1 MAVKDFMTKRVVYV
15 SPETTVAA
23 AADIMRDKGL
33 RRLPVIEH
41 DKLVGLVTE
50 GTMAEASPSKATS
63 LSIYEMNYLLNKTKV
78 GDIMIKNVLTV
89 SKYASLE
96 DAIYIMLQN
105 KVGVLPV
112 VDNDQISGIITDK
125 DVFRAFLEIS
135 GYGQA
140 GIRIGLEVTDT
151 PRVLEKIANLIASE
165 NLNIERTIVAPKND
179 TVLRVELQVEGEIGI
194 EQLKKVFVEAGFT
207 VTEIAET
214 EAKEQKTMTM
224 NKWIEVAD
232 DLLKYRKKNILKD
245 AGKISH
251 KQAIEKANEEYEK
264 FRIKQDKE
272 YISSMDQML
281 NKYLKENR

>member
-15 SPETTVAA
+15 SPETTVAV

-41 DKLVGLVTE
+41 DKLVGLITE

-140 GIRIGLEVTDT
+140 GIRIGLEVPDT

-165 NLNIERTIVAPKND
+165 NLNIERTIVAPKSD

-214 EAKEQKTMTM
+214 EAKEL
-224 NKWIEVAD
+224 D
-232 DLLKYRKKNILKD
+232 
-245 AGKISH
+245 
-251 KQAIEKANEEYEK
+251 
-264 FRIKQDKE
+264 
-272 YISSMDQML
+272 
-281 NKYLKENR
+281 

>member
-23 AADIMRDKGL
+23 AADIMREKGL

-41 DKLVGLVTE
+41 DKLVGLITE

-105 KVGVLPV
+105 KIGVLPV

-140 GIRIGLEVTDT
+140 GIRIGLEVPDT

-165 NLNIERTIVAPKND
+165 NLNIERTIVAPKNY

-194 EQLKKVFVEAGFT
+194 DQLKKVFVEAGFT

-214 EAKEQKTMTM
+214 EAKEL
-224 NKWIEVAD
+224 D
-232 DLLKYRKKNILKD
+232 
-245 AGKISH
+245 
-251 KQAIEKANEEYEK
+251 
-264 FRIKQDKE
+264 
-272 YISSMDQML
+272 
-281 NKYLKENR
+281 

>member
-1 MAVKDFMTKRVVYV
+1 
-15 SPETTVAA
+15 
-23 AADIMRDKGL
+23 
-33 RRLPVIEH
+33 
-41 DKLVGLVTE
+41 
-50 GTMAEASPSKATS
+50 
-63 LSIYEMNYLLNKTKV
+63 
-78 GDIMIKNVLTV
+78 MIKNVLTV

-135 GYGQA
+135 GHGQA
-140 GIRIGLEVTDT
+140 GIRIGLEVPDT

-194 EQLKKVFVEAGFT
+194 KQLKKVFVEAGFT

-214 EAKEQKTMTM
+214 EAKELDYKG
-224 NKWIEVAD
+224 N
-232 DLLKYRKKNILKD
+232 LLQIPLL
-245 AGKISH
+245 
-251 KQAIEKANEEYEK
+251 E
-264 FRIKQDKE
+264 
-272 YISSMDQML
+272 
-281 NKYLKENR
+281 

>member
-23 AADIMRDKGL
+23 AADIMREKGL

-50 GTMAEASPSKATS
+50 GTMAEASLSKATS

-140 GIRIGLEVTDT
+140 GIRIGLE
-151 PRVLEKIANLIASE
+151 KIANLIASE

-214 EAKEQKTMTM
+214 EAKEL
-224 NKWIEVAD
+224 D
-232 DLLKYRKKNILKD
+232 
-245 AGKISH
+245 
-251 KQAIEKANEEYEK
+251 
-264 FRIKQDKE
+264 
-272 YISSMDQML
+272 
-281 NKYLKENR
+281 

>member
-41 DKLVGLVTE
+41 DKLVGLITE

-140 GIRIGLEVTDT
+140 GI
-151 PRVLEKIANLIASE
+151 ANLIASE

-214 EAKEQKTMTM
+214 EAKEL
-224 NKWIEVAD
+224 D
-232 DLLKYRKKNILKD
+232 
-245 AGKISH
+245 
-251 KQAIEKANEEYEK
+251 
-264 FRIKQDKE
+264 
-272 YISSMDQML
+272 
-281 NKYLKENR
+281 

>member
-41 DKLVGLVTE
+41 DKLVGLITE

-140 GIRIGLEVTDT
+140 GIRLGWKFQILHVFWKK
-151 PRVLEKIANLIASE
+151 L
-165 NLNIERTIVAPKND
+165 RTLSLVRISTSNVQL
-179 TVLRVELQVEGEIGI
+179 LR
-194 EQLKKVFVEAGFT
+194 LKMTLYFVSNS
-207 VTEIAET
+207 
-214 EAKEQKTMTM
+214 K
-224 NKWIEVAD
+224 
-232 DLLKYRKKNILKD
+232 
-245 AGKISH
+245 
-251 KQAIEKANEEYEK
+251 
-264 FRIKQDKE
+264 
-272 YISSMDQML
+272 
-281 NKYLKENR
+281 LKERLELIDSRRFL

>member
-41 DKLVGLVTE
+41 DKLVGLITE

-112 VDNDQISGIITDK
+112 VD
-125 DVFRAFLEIS
+125 IS

-140 GIRIGLEVTDT
+140 GIRIGLEVPDT

-179 TVLRVELQVEGEIGI
+179 TVLRVELQVEGEVGI
-194 EQLKKVFVEAGFT
+194 EQLKEVFVEAGFT
-207 VTEIAET
+207 VTEIAKT
-214 EAKEQKTMTM
+214 EAKEL
-224 NKWIEVAD
+224 D
-232 DLLKYRKKNILKD
+232 
-245 AGKISH
+245 
-251 KQAIEKANEEYEK
+251 
-264 FRIKQDKE
+264 
-272 YISSMDQML
+272 
-281 NKYLKENR
+281 

>member
-41 DKLVGLVTE
+41 DKLVGLITE

-140 GIRIGLEVTDT
+140 GIRIGLEVPDT
-151 PRVLEKIANLIASE
+151 PRVLEKIANLISSA
-165 NLNIERTIVAPKND
+165 NLNIARTIVAPKND

-207 VTEIAET
+207 VTEIVET
-214 EAKEQKTMTM
+214 EAKEL
-224 NKWIEVAD
+224 D
-232 DLLKYRKKNILKD
+232 
-245 AGKISH
+245 
-251 KQAIEKANEEYEK
+251 
-264 FRIKQDKE
+264 
-272 YISSMDQML
+272 
-281 NKYLKENR
+281 

>member
-140 GIRIGLEVTDT
+140 GIRIGLEVPDT

-165 NLNIERTIVAPKND
+165 NLNIERTIVAPKNG

-214 EAKEQKTMTM
+214 EAKEL
-224 NKWIEVAD
+224 D
-232 DLLKYRKKNILKD
+232 
-245 AGKISH
+245 
-251 KQAIEKANEEYEK
+251 
-264 FRIKQDKE
+264 
-272 YISSMDQML
+272 
-281 NKYLKENR
+281 

>member
-1 MAVKDFMTKRVVYV
+1 
-15 SPETTVAA
+15 
-23 AADIMRDKGL
+23 MRDKGL

-41 DKLVGLVTE
+41 DKLVGLITE

-63 LSIYEMNYLLNKTKV
+63 LSIYEMNYLLTKTKV

-140 GIRIGLEVTDT
+140 GIRIGLEVPDT
-151 PRVLEKIANLIASE
+151 PRVLEKSE

-179 TVLRVELQVEGEIGI
+179 TVLRVELQVEGEVGI
-194 EQLKKVFVEAGFT
+194 EQLKEVFVEAGFT
-207 VTEIAET
+207 VTEIAKT
-214 EAKEQKTMTM
+214 EAKEL
-224 NKWIEVAD
+224 D
-232 DLLKYRKKNILKD
+232 
-245 AGKISH
+245 
-251 KQAIEKANEEYEK
+251 
-264 FRIKQDKE
+264 
-272 YISSMDQML
+272 
-281 NKYLKENR
+281 

>member
-41 DKLVGLVTE
+41 DKLVGLITE

-140 GIRIGLEVTDT
+140 GIRIGLEVPDT

-165 NLNIERTIVAPKND
+165 NLNIERTIVAPKKD

-194 EQLKKVFVEAGFT
+194 DQLKKVFVEAGFT

-214 EAKEQKTMTM
+214 EAKEL
-224 NKWIEVAD
+224 D
-232 DLLKYRKKNILKD
+232 
-245 AGKISH
+245 
-251 KQAIEKANEEYEK
+251 
-264 FRIKQDKE
+264 
-272 YISSMDQML
+272 
-281 NKYLKENR
+281 

>member
-23 AADIMRDKGL
+23 AADIMREKGL

-50 GTMAEASPSKATS
+50 GTMAEASPSKATG

-140 GIRIGLEVTDT
+140 GIRIGLEVPDT
-151 PRVLEKIANLIASE
+151 PRVLEKIANLIA
-165 NLNIERTIVAPKND
+165 NVQLLPLKMTLYFVLNFK
-179 TVLRVELQVEGEIGI
+179 
-194 EQLKKVFVEAGFT
+194 
-207 VTEIAET
+207 
-214 EAKEQKTMTM
+214 
-224 NKWIEVAD
+224 
-232 DLLKYRKKNILKD
+232 
-245 AGKISH
+245 
-251 KQAIEKANEEYEK
+251 
-264 FRIKQDKE
+264 
-272 YISSMDQML
+272 
-281 NKYLKENR
+281 LKERLGLNNSRRFL

>member
-41 DKLVGLVTE
+41 DKLVGLITE

-140 GIRIGLEVTDT
+140 GIRIGLEVPDT

-165 NLNIERTIVAPKND
+165 NLNIKRTIVAPKND

-194 EQLKKVFVEAGFT
+194 DQLKKVFVEAGFT

-214 EAKEQKTMTM
+214 EAKEL
-224 NKWIEVAD
+224 D
-232 DLLKYRKKNILKD
+232 
-245 AGKISH
+245 
-251 KQAIEKANEEYEK
+251 
-264 FRIKQDKE
+264 
-272 YISSMDQML
+272 
-281 NKYLKENR
+281 

>member
-41 DKLVGLVTE
+41 DKLVGLITE

-140 GIRIGLEVTDT
+140 GIRIGLEVPDT

-165 NLNIERTIVAPKND
+165 NLNIERTIVVPKNE
-179 TVLRVELQVEGEIGI
+179 TILRVELQVEGEIGI

-214 EAKEQKTMTM
+214 EAKEL
-224 NKWIEVAD
+224 D
-232 DLLKYRKKNILKD
+232 
-245 AGKISH
+245 
-251 KQAIEKANEEYEK
+251 
-264 FRIKQDKE
+264 
-272 YISSMDQML
+272 
-281 NKYLKENR
+281 

>member
-41 DKLVGLVTE
+41 DKLVGLITE
-50 GTMAEASPSKATS
+50 GTMAEA
-63 LSIYEMNYLLNKTKV
+63 SIYEMNYLLNKTKV

-140 GIRIGLEVTDT
+140 GIRIGLEVPDT

-207 VTEIAET
+207 VTEIVET
-214 EAKEQKTMTM
+214 EAKEL
-224 NKWIEVAD
+224 D
-232 DLLKYRKKNILKD
+232 
-245 AGKISH
+245 
-251 KQAIEKANEEYEK
+251 
-264 FRIKQDKE
+264 
-272 YISSMDQML
+272 
-281 NKYLKENR
+281 